1 MKYIIGG
8 IGDFLQCVDDAQKEQ
23 AIKVYSHFLG
33 AKSFFEGVGVKIDF
47 SYFKDLSFLKEGH
60 LVQSS
65 QVQRR
70 AFQGFSIPEK
80 SLEFASKNANNKA
93 SIIGLH
99 PVGSKFSNN
108 IYSSAGV
115 PLKIIPPQILKKII
129 NKDNYYFIFGSKEE
143 LVEYKRE
150 IQTNNVQW
158 IDYEDIWDSLAH
170 VAFCRKVITVD
181 SSIKTMASVKKIP
194 SIVFAGN
201 FRDDIRDA
209 YFLNP
214 YVDAGVMK
222 VFKFNDIVKQENEII
237 NFINNHQ

>member
-1 MKYIIGG
+1 MKYIVGG

-23 AIKVYSHFLG
+23 TIKVYSHFFG

-60 LVQSS
+60 LIRSS
-65 QVQRR
+65 QIQRR

-80 SLEFASKNANNKA
+80 SLEFASKNSNNKA

-99 PVGSKFSNN
+99 PVGSKFSNS

-129 NKDNYYFIFGSKEE
+129 NKDDYYFIFGSKEE
-143 LVEYKRE
+143 LVEYKKE
-150 IQTNNVQW
+150 IQANNVQW

-170 VAFCRKVITVD
+170 VSFCRKVIAVV
-181 SSIKTMASVKKIP
+181 SSVKTMASVKKIP

-201 FRDDIRDA
+201 FRDDVRDA
-209 YFLNP
+209 YFLDP

-222 VFKFNDIVKQENEII
+222 VFKFNDMVKQENEII
-237 NFINNHQ
+237 KFINNHQ